1 VSAFTDDEIAYMNE
15 QRLGRLATV
24 GPDGTPHVVPVGY
37 RYNPEADTIDI
48 GGRRMSRT
56 KKFRDVARTGRA
68 AFVVDDVR
76 PPWRPRM
83 IEVRGDAEALD
94 AGGPSVREGISSEL
108 IRIRP
113 RRIISRGLSENG
125 SGGGARSL

>member
-1 VSAFTDDEIAYMNE
+1 MSAFTRGEISYLNE

-24 GPDGTPHVVPVGY
+24 GRDGIPHVVPVAF

-56 KKFRDVARTGRA
+56 KKYRDVARTGRA
-68 AFVVDDVR
+68 ALVVDDVR

-83 IEVRGDAEALD
+83 VEIRGEADALGE
-94 AGGPSVREGISSEL
+94 GGPTVMEGFSPEM

-113 RRIISRGLSENG
+113 RRIVSWGLDGEEG
-125 SGGGARSL
+125 SARSV

>member
-1 VSAFTDDEIAYMNE
+1 MSAFTPAEIEYLNE

-24 GPDGTPHVVPVGY
+24 GPDGIPHVVPVAF
-37 RYNPEADTIDI
+37 RFNPEADAIDI

-68 AFVVDDVR
+68 ALVVDDVR

-83 IEVRGDAEALD
+83 VEVRGMAEALGNGE
-94 AGGPSVREGISSEL
+94 ASVKEGSSTEL
-108 IRIRP
+108 IRLRP
-113 RRIISRGLSENG
+113 KRIVSWGLDGEAG
-125 SGGGARSL
+125 SARSV

>member
-1 VSAFTDDEIAYMNE
+1 MSAFTPGEISYLNE

-24 GPDGTPHVVPVGY
+24 GPDGIPHVVPVAF

-56 KKFRDVARTGRA
+56 KKYRDVARTGRA
-68 AFVVDDVR
+68 ALVVDDVR

-83 IEVRGDAEALD
+83 VEIRGEAESLGE
-94 AGGPSVREGISSEL
+94 GGPTVMEGFSPEM

-113 RRIISRGLSENG
+113 RRIVSWGLDGEEG
-125 SGGGARSL
+125 SARSV